1 MALDV
6 TIKAAPVDVDF
17 ILNKLEGTVKEGDK
31 FIGHIPKEGSGIT
44 IGNGLDLGYQNKES
58 LMKMGLNE
66 SLIKK
71 LSPYLGKVSDKN
83 NIEPLRKEAQG
94 LTISNTEADAINKGV
109 IKNFTDKTRNQY
121 NSFFNYKSKV
131 TGQLMPEKKG
141 LVDYQSDF
149 DKLSVRDKT
158 ILVQHTINYG
168 HLFQP
173 ETNNITG
180 ESLISSVSESDDSK
194 IKNTIM
200 NYDYNTDRKAKLLNY
215 IDLSNKPVQ

>member
-6 TIKAAPVDVDF
+6 TIKVAPIDVDF

-215 IDLSNKPVQ
+215 MDLSNKPVQ

>member
-31 FIGHIPKEGSGIT
+31 LIGHIPKEGSGIT

-215 IDLSNKPVQ
+215 MDLSNKPVQ

>member
-215 IDLSNKPVQ
+215 MDLSNKPVQ

>member
-6 TIKAAPVDVDF
+6 TIKAAPVAVDY

-215 IDLSNKPVQ
+215 MDLSNKPVQ

>member
-44 IGNGLDLGYQNKES
+44 IGNGLDLGYQNKDS

-215 IDLSNKPVQ
+215 MDLSNKPVQ